1 MGQNSPQT
9 LIPLGHICPT
19 KKIGRKILTF
29 EKMHTH
35 CIQLGSFK
43 QRLRFFPVLFQ
54 IGIEKVKKKLQIQA

>member
-1 MGQNSPQT
+1 MS
-9 LIPLGHICPT
+9 H